1 MPLHTWTIRRD
12 TEWNLNI
19 KNTFYVNR
27 SVIINGKFNIPLNS
41 ARKYDALDE
50 YNRATSKTLWSSKT
64 DLMHHN
70 SANAKTDLMH
80 HTSANANNIYHY
92 MTYIFCLLL
101 RSFIDIY
108 VIPILISV
116 WPPITDIAIIVII
129 IIIII
134 IIIIN

>member
-1 MPLHTWTIRRD
+1 
-12 TEWNLNI
+12 
-19 KNTFYVNR
+19 
-27 SVIINGKFNIPLNS
+27 
-41 ARKYDALDE
+41 
-50 YNRATSKTLWSSKT
+50 
-64 DLMHHN
+64 MHHN

-116 WPPITDIAIIVII
+116 
-129 IIIII
+129 
-134 IIIIN
+134 